1 MAAIPV
7 CPNFRKHTCE
17 RNDPVILSDDG
28 DHWQFGCRTCRCGYV
43 LTKPVGKDRARYE
56 LEMKR
61 RKELAMTARDRVT
74 FFAPRKGWAA

>member
-1 MAAIPV
+1 M
-7 CPNFRKHTCE
+7 
-17 RNDPVILSDDG
+17 
-28 DHWQFGCRTCRCGYV
+28 